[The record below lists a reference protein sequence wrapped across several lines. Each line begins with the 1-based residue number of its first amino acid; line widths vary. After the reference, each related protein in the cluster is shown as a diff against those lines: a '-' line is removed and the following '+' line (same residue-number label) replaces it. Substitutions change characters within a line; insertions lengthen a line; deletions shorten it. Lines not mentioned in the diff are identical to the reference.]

1 MCQDIKIY
9 NSAGQSLPS
18 IQTYQPPVKRS
29 ADTLISLLK
38 LDSWVKPGLS
48 ETDFAKL
55 FSKCRCGLV
64 MTHRVFDD
72 HTCAVARAPVVIDL
86 TLDDSDDSTGLSAVV
101 PVIIDLTGD
110 SDED

>member
-64 MTHRVFDD
+64 MTHRVFDN